1 MILLSKKQ
9 QEALIQAGYRYACA
23 LSSDPDSSRD
33 LVHDAW
39 ISITKRYGSRPD
51 KALLFRVIRNRYIDH
66 YRRAARFSHV
76 DFDDQDMTTHDAA
89 GGMSGLIDPDG
100 EQLSRS
106 LETLRSEEREALF
119 LSVVEGYTAAEI
131 AELSNRSRGTVLS
144 QIHRAKAKLKLL
156 LMEGSSEPGSSA
168 STPETT
174 SKAAQIISIK
184 AGRTR

>member
-106 LETLRSEEREALF
+106 LATLRSEEREALF

-156 LMEGSSEPGSSA
+156 LMEGNSEPGSSA
-168 STPETT
+168 STPETG
-174 SKAAQIISIK
+174 SEAAQVISIK